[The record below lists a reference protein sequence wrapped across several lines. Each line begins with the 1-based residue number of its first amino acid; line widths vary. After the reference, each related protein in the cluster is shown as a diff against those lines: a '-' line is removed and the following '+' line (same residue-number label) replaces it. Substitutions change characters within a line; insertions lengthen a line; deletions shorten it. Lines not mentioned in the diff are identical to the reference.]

1 MLVNLLIFL
10 TILPLSFSQLPTS
23 MPTSVPST
31 ISPTEIPTFI
41 PTVVPTFMP
50 TEIPTAVPTF
60 MPTEIPT
67 AVPTV
72 VPTVVPTEIPTVQF
86 TVPTLAPTY
95 FPTVQIGSDMIV
107 FGLELSIEGVSAD
120 DIISDVVAQQTIE
133 EATCN
138 SMGNGVTVNMCKF
151 ISALDTTSRR
161 LSGRKLTSSC
171 DVNIQ
176 ANVPISQVSGG
187 NNDAEDSYE
196 LLSNS
201 ISTAASNG
209 DLTQAIQTAATEDGS
224 SILISATSNYV
235 TEEPYTEYDSTPT
248 PSASPSISPNNSSP
262 SSSDDDQISDGEIV
276 AVTITSIVGVIFFY
290 VIFTRFIFSR
300 NDSSRNMTT
309 IPFRKP
315 AEHDA
320 ANIL

>member
-1 MLVNLLIFL
+1 MLVNLLFFL
-10 TILPLSFSQLPTS
+10 AILPVSFSQLPTS
-23 MPTSVPST
+23 MPTIEPST
-31 ISPTEIPTFI
+31 MSPTEIPTAI
-41 PTVVPTFMP
+41 PTY
-50 TEIPTAVPTF
+50 IPTL
-60 MPTEIPT
+60 
-67 AVPTV
+67 VPTV
-72 VPTVVPTEIPTVQF
+72 VPTVQL
-86 TVPTLAPTY
+86 TVPSLAPTY

-120 DIISDVVAQQTIE
+120 DLNSDVVAQQTIE

-138 SMGNGVTVNMCKF
+138 SMGNGVTVNMCEF

-171 DVNIQ
+171 DVNIL
-176 ANVPISQVSGG
+176 ANIPISQVSGG

-209 DLTQAIQTAATEDGS
+209 ELTQAIQTAATEDGS
-224 SILISATSNYV
+224 SILISSTSNSV

-248 PSASPSISPNNSSP
+248 PSASPSQSSP
-262 SSSDDDQISDGEIV
+262 SSSDDDKLSDGYI
-276 AVTITSIVGVIFFY
+276 AAITISSIVGVILLY
-290 VIFTRFIFSR
+290 VIFSRFIFSR
-300 NDSSRNMTT
+300 DDSSTNITT